1 MYADIDATEVSVKG
15 VYMIDAHGGPAP
27 AVLLEDKDGL
37 LMPIYIGQPEA
48 ISIGTA
54 IKNETMPRPLAHD
67 LIISILAHLDT
78 RIESVLID
86 DKIDKIYYARITL
99 EKDGNLMDFDARPSD
114 CIALALRDD
123 APIMVTDSV
132 LARAVVNKDKLR
144 GAKSIDG
151 FMQENPR

>member
-1 MYADIDATEVSVKG
+1 MYADTNATEVSVKG
-15 VYMIDAHGGPAP
+15 VYMIDAYGGPAP
-27 AVLLEDKDGL
+27 AVLLEDENGL

-48 ISIGTA
+48 ISISAA

-67 LIISILAHLDT
+67 LMISILARLDT
-78 RIESVLID
+78 RVESVLID

-99 EKDGNLMDFDARPSD
+99 EKDGSIMDFDARPSD

-132 LARAVVNKDKLR
+132 LMRDVVDKEKLR
-144 GAKSIDG
+144 GAKAIDG
-151 FMQENPR
+151 FM

>member
-15 VYMIDAHGGPAP
+15 VYIIDSMGGPAP
-27 AVLLEDKDGL
+27 AVLLEDENGF

-48 ISIGTA
+48 ISINSVL
-54 IKNETMPRPLAHD
+54 KNGTMPRPLAHD
-67 LIISILAHLDT
+67 LIISILARLDT

-99 EKDGNLMDFDARPSD
+99 EKDGVLMDFDARPSD

-123 APIMVTDSV
+123 APIMVTNSV
-132 LARAVVNKDKLR
+132 LARAVVDKEKLH
-144 GAKSIDG
+144 GAKAIDG
-151 FMQENPR
+151 FM

>member
-1 MYADIDATEVSVKG
+1 MYANTDVTEVSVKG
-15 VYMIDAHGGPAP
+15 VYMIDAYGGPAP
-27 AVLLEDKDGL
+27 AVLLEGDDGL

-48 ISIGTA
+48 ISIGAA
-54 IKNETMPRPLAHD
+54 IKKETMPRPLSHD
-67 LIISILAHLDT
+67 LIISILSRLDT
-78 RIESVLID
+78 RVKSVLID

-99 EKDGNLMDFDARPSD
+99 EKDGKLMDFDARPSD

-132 LARAVVNKDKLR
+132 LARAVVNKEKLH

-151 FMQENPR
+151 FMR

>member
-1 MYADIDATEVSVKG
+1 MYADTDTTEVSVKG
-15 VYMIDAHGGPAP
+15 VYMIDAYGGPAP
-27 AVLLEDKDGL
+27 AVLLEDDDGL

-48 ISIGTA
+48 ISIGAA

-78 RIESVLID
+78 RVESVLID

-99 EKDGNLMDFDARPSD
+99 KKDGKLMDFDARPSD

-123 APIMVTDSV
+123 APIMITNRV
-132 LARAVVNKDKLR
+132 LTRAVVSKEKLR

-151 FMQENPR
+151 FI

>member
-1 MYADIDATEVSVKG
+1 MYADTDTTEVSVKG
-15 VYMIDAHGGPAP
+15 VYMIDAYGGPAP
-27 AVLLEDKDGL
+27 AVLLEDDDGL

-48 ISIGTA
+48 ISIGAA

-67 LIISILAHLDT
+67 LIISILAYLDT
-78 RIESVLID
+78 RVESVLID

-99 EKDGNLMDFDARPSD
+99 KKDGKLMDFDARPSD

-123 APIMVTDSV
+123 APIMITNRV
-132 LARAVVNKDKLR
+132 LTRAVVSKEKLR

-151 FMQENPR
+151 FI